1 MGWVRAT
8 AAAAVASI
16 LTPIDATVSVFASPP
31 ETFNPP
37 AYIVGYT
44 RLVNYDGATFG
55 VDRVDLPV
63 MAAAGI
69 GELDR
74 VDALLAQAKD
84 ALDLDPSAGGAVQ
97 SLYTKTQDQ
106 WRVIVVGGSE
116 LLAAEL
122 VLDIRM

>member
-8 AAAAVASI
+8 AAAAIAETLGGLDPTVA
-16 LTPIDATVSVFASPP
+16 VFANPP

-44 RLVNYDGATFG
+44 RLVNYDDVSFG
-55 VDRVDLPV
+55 VDRADLPV
-63 MAAAGI
+63 MAAAGL

-74 VDALLAQAKD
+74 VDSLLAQAKQTLN
-84 ALDLDPSAGGAVQ
+84 ADPSAGGAVV
-97 SLYTKTQDQ
+97 SLRVKMQDQ
-106 WRVIVVGGSE
+106 WRVLVVGGAE